1 MQQVDKVNLAAKAQ
15 RYSSLK
21 YTLSI
26 VETVYFLIIL
36 LLFAG
41 TGASRILA
49 EVILNFTTNYY
60 IILPLYL
67 LSIGILFYFL
77 NFPLSF
83 YHSYILE
90 HEFSLSNQKVIDWL
104 KDQIKSGAISYIIGV
119 ILIGTF
125 YYILR
130 GYSNIW
136 WLIVSLFWIFFNLLL
151 AKLTPVIIIPLFF
164 KYKKLANE
172 GLRERIMNLAKRMKV
187 RILDCY
193 EIDFSKKT
201 LKANA
206 AFVGMGKT
214 RRVLLADTLTDKY
227 SDDEIEVI
235 LAHEFSHY
243 KLKHLLKLVL
253 VSSTATILTFYLIFR
268 TNDYILGLFGF
279 DSLSEIAALP
289 VVFIYF
295 VIFGIIMRPFENYI
309 IRRMERNADKLAL
322 KITGFKDGFISM
334 MDKLATQNLADRKPH
349 PLIKF
354 FFFDHPPIDERI
366 LIAKNLQS

>member
-1 MQQVDKVNLAAKAQ
+1 MEQVDKVNLTGKAK
-15 RYSSLK
+15 RYSSIK
-21 YTLSI
+21 YSLSI
-26 VETVYFLIIL
+26 VETVYFLFIL
-36 LLFAG
+36 FLF
-41 TGASRILA
+41 TGSGVSRILYD
-49 EVILNFTTNYY
+49 VILNFTTNHY
-60 IILPLYL
+60 ILLLLYL
-67 LSIGILFYFL
+67 LSIGILFYVL
-77 NFPLSF
+77 NFPLKF

-90 HEFSLSNQKVIDWL
+90 HRFSLSNQKVTDWL
-104 KDQIKSGAISYIIGV
+104 KDEIKSGVISYIIGM
-119 ILIGTF
+119 ILIQTF

-130 GYSNIW
+130 HYSNIW
-136 WLIVSLFWIFFNLLL
+136 WLIISLFWIFFSLIL
-151 AKLTPVIIIPLFF
+151 AKVTPIIIIPLFF
-164 KYKKLANE
+164 KYKKLGNQA
-172 GLRERIMNLAKRMKV
+172 LRERIMNLAKRMKV

-214 RRVLLADTLTDKY
+214 RRVLLADTLKDKY

-235 LAHEFSHY
+235 LAHEFAHY
-243 KLKHLLKLVL
+243 KLKHLIKLVL
-253 VSSTATILTFYLIFR
+253 INSTATILTFYFIFR
-268 TNDYILGLFGF
+268 TYDYALGLFGF

-295 VIFGIIMRPFENYI
+295 VIFGIVMQPFENYI
-309 IRRMERNADKLAL
+309 SRRMEKNADKLAL
-322 KITGFKDGFISM
+322 KITGFKEGFISM

-366 LIAKNLQS
+366 FLAENL